1 MSGRSYW
8 SLTANKHAHFR
19 AFVQE
24 GDPGHVGDLCLCG
37 GQAGT
42 PEHLELLLCE
52 AKWTQL
58 VKCSLQA
65 AFRASRRNWALP
77 QLSSSALFWRSLPHF
92 WSSDWIY
99 KFPTDYRRGLRS
111 LDQREI
117 STLQHTTVG
126 TVFRRTPGRE
136 YNRGKWNLLKGKQ
149 RLKISV
155 NQSAKITVWWHVIE
169 QQKNREITCQIAWE
183 KFYLDADKTAS
194 LPPADISAKLCPS
207 EDSRVKDLTGAPEGT
222 TWKIFSGLSSSHLTP
237 STEQRCLSQSTDTD
251 RAPSVLSGE
260 RHLQNTLGL
269 ELGCHSSPRSLN
281 SFLWH
286 RCERFPAEIPKLAR
300 LQQSH

>member
-155 NQSAKITVWWHVIE
+155 NQSAKNHSLMACNWTAEKQGNYMSNCLREVLFRCRQNCLPASCWH
-169 QQKNREITCQIAWE
+169 
-183 KFYLDADKTAS
+183 
-194 LPPADISAKLCPS
+194 
-207 EDSRVKDLTGAPEGT
+207 
-222 TWKIFSGLSSSHLTP
+222 FS
-237 STEQRCLSQSTDTD
+237 
-251 RAPSVLSGE
+251 
-260 RHLQNTLGL
+260 
-269 ELGCHSSPRSLN
+269 
-281 SFLWH
+281 
-286 RCERFPAEIPKLAR
+286 
-300 LQQSH
+300 